1 MVAVLRSQRRESF
14 LISTAR
20 NVFSLIR
27 NCTFGD
33 LGHGVYYQCVQL
45 VERIYYVLFLFSM
58 VFFSLVFIGA
68 TI

>member
-1 MVAVLRSQRRESF
+1 MLDVLRPQRSGSF
-14 LISTAR
+14 LISIAR
-20 NVFSLIR
+20 NFFSLIR